1 MKANETKVEDFLSS
15 NKTQFVIPVYQRNYD
30 WTIGQCKQL
39 LDDIFEVGTN
49 RKMNA
54 HFIGSIVYVHD
65 DVYQTSR
72 IKELTVID
80 GQQRLTTLTLI
91 YLVIYKLANE
101 LNNTE
106 LVNEISETYLINKF
120 ASEDEKLK
128 LRPTENNDRA
138 LKYLLRNDAN
148 EEYNDFSKLIDNFN
162 YFKGRITPNNYSS
175 VLQGLAKLMFVEIS
189 LDRDKDDPQRIFE
202 SLNSTGLELSQAD
215 LIRNYILMGL
225 SRRDQNK
232 IYDNYWEIIEKL
244 AKDENLNISRVSD
257 FIRDY
262 LTLENKNIPN
272 KNKVYLEF
280 KEKYPTTTLEE
291 LEHILAE
298 IKSLVKHY
306 NKLINPKN
314 ENDRN
319 VRQQLE
325 YINRLEINVAYPF
338 LMKVYEDYTNAIL
351 DKSTFLK
358 VLLLVQSFTWRRFI
372 LALPTNALNKIF
384 MNLYD
389 KVDHSNYLFSIQKS
403 LLQRTGVQRFPRNA
417 EFIDALRVKD
427 VYNIKSKNRT
437 YLLERLENFDNKEL
451 VLIDGNEDITIE
463 HIFPQNPDVKW
474 KIDLGN
480 DEFNFIKDN
489 YLNTI
494 ANLTLSGNNGKLGNK
509 SFIDKRNLKDAGY
522 KDSRL
527 WLNKYLSTLEKW
539 DKAELENRYNLIAER
554 VLKIWEMP
562 DILIEEKTDTNEVN
576 IFDAEDPKFKKLEYA
591 IFFDQ
596 KIEVIQVAKLY
607 VEVFKKLFELQPET
621 FFSSEIGLRIGLTKT
636 PSENSTRQPIP
647 INDTYFIE
655 GNIDNIGKF
664 DRIKQALIQFDLED
678 ELFIKY
684 ADTNESGSNE
694 SKQQYDLFNNNNYV
708 TSSGVSGE
716 MKELF
721 NQLKQRIMQ
730 LDDKIVCKETPQYMA
745 FKVSTNFAEV
755 HIKRTSINIHLR
767 HLDYEDSM
775 GLMKIVPET
784 HLWTLDH
791 ILTIYNYNQLDY
803 AMKFIEQSYKDVL

>member
-15 NKTQFVIPVYQRNYD
+15 NKTQFIIPVYQRNYD
-30 WTIGQCKQL
+30 WTLGQCRQL
-39 LDDIFEVGTN
+39 LDDILEVGTN
-49 RKMNA
+49 KKMNA

-72 IKELTVID
+72 IKELTIID

-91 YLVIYKLANE
+91 YLVIYKLAKE
-101 LNNTE
+101 LNNNE
-106 LVNEISETYLINKF
+106 LVNEISETYLINKY
-120 ASEDEKLK
+120 ASEEEKLK

-138 LKYLLRNDAN
+138 LKYLLRNDAK

-162 YFKGRITPNNYSS
+162 YFKSRITANNYSS
-175 VLQGLAKLMFVEIS
+175 VLQGLSKLMFVEIS
-189 LDRDKDDPQRIFE
+189 LDREKDDPQRIFE

-232 IYDNYWEIIEKL
+232 IYENYWEIIEKL
-244 AKDENLNISRVSD
+244 AKDETQNVSRVSD

-272 KNKVYLEF
+272 KGKVYSEF
-280 KEKYPTTTLEE
+280 KEKYPTKSLEE
-291 LEHILAE
+291 LEQNLAG

-314 ENDRN
+314 EDDKDI
-319 VRQQLE
+319 RQQLE

-338 LMKVYEDYTNAIL
+338 LMKVYEDYSNEII

-358 VLLLVQSFTWRRFI
+358 VLSLIQSFTWRRFI

-389 KVDHSNYLFSIQKS
+389 KVEHSNYLSSIQKS
-403 LLQRTGVQRFPRNA
+403 LLQRTGVQRFPRDI
-417 EFIDALRVKD
+417 EFIDALKVKD

-437 YLLERLENFDNKEL
+437 YLLERLENLDNNEY
-451 VLIDGNEDITIE
+451 VLIDGNDNITIE
-463 HIFPQNPDVKW
+463 HIFPQNPDAKW
-474 KIDLGN
+474 KIELGN
-480 DEFNFIKDN
+480 DEFNFVKDN

-494 ANLTLSGNNGKLGNK
+494 ANLTLSGNNGRLSNK
-509 SFIDKRNLKDAGY
+509 SFTEKRDLKDAGY
-522 KDSRL
+522 RDSRF
-527 WLNKYLSTLEKW
+527 WLNRYLASLDKW
-539 DKAELENRYNLIAER
+539 DKSQIENRFNLIAER
-554 VLKIWEMP
+554 ALKLWDLP
-562 DILIEEKTDTNEVN
+562 DITIEEKLDANEVN
-576 IFDAEDPKFKKLEYA
+576 IFDAEDPKYKKLDYA

-596 KIEVIQVAKLY
+596 RLEVTQVAKLY

-621 FFSSEIGLRIGLTKT
+621 FFTTEIGTRIGLTKT
-636 PSENSTRQPIP
+636 PSENFTRQPIP

-664 DRIKQALIQFDLED
+664 DRIKQALTIFDLED

-684 ADTNESGSNE
+684 SDPYENS
-694 SKQQYDLFNNNNYV
+694 LF
-708 TSSGVSGE
+708 
-716 MKELF
+716 
-721 NQLKQRIMQ
+721 
-730 LDDKIVCKETPQYMA
+730 P
-745 FKVSTNFAEV
+745 
-755 HIKRTSINIHLR
+755 
-767 HLDYEDSM
+767 
-775 GLMKIVPET
+775 
-784 HLWTLDH
+784 
-791 ILTIYNYNQLDY
+791 
-803 AMKFIEQSYKDVL
+803 SY